1 MDTTEKGIFINGKQQ
16 IIEML
21 QFMENDDKQKLL
33 ENIKQRNAPMAKE
46 LSEKSLSFKD
56 LFRLSSGHIRTI
68 FEKSNPAIIGLAL
81 YPLTVSLQK
90 KALQSLSREVAEQ
103 AFNVMR
109 QDLSHK
115 KIECQRAQEKIV
127 RLAIQLSRHNS
138 VQL

>member
-90 KALQSLSREVAEQ
+90 KKKPFNHFQERSLSK
-103 AFNVMR
+103 
-109 QDLSHK
+109 LSM
-115 KIECQRAQEKIV
+115 
-127 RLAIQLSRHNS
+127 
-138 VQL
+138 

>member
-21 QFMENDDKQKLL
+21 QYMENEDKQKLL
-33 ENIKQRNAPMAKE
+33 DNIKQRNAPMAKE

-56 LFRLSSGHIRTI
+56 LFRLSSSHIRTI

-81 YPLTVSLQK
+81 YPLSVSLQK

-109 QDLSHK
+109 QDLSNK

>member
-109 QDLSHK
+109 QDLTHK